1 MSATQK
7 VAEFIVRTDFP
18 SFPEEAV
25 YLSKRL
31 FLDCLGVALAAV
43 EEPVVQK
50 LTRILKTQGGKKEAW
65 VWGKNFSL
73 PLLSAVLINGTMAHA
88 LDFDDSAFS
97 HPTATL
103 LPVVVALGEK
113 LDLSGQEVL
122 GALMVGY
129 EVFAGISLSSNQ
141 KLLRGRGWHPTPVL
155 GTMAAAGAAAKLM
168 RLQEKEV
175 IMSLGI
181 AGSLASGLGQNFG
194 TMVKPLHAGVSAR
207 NGLFAAQLAA
217 GGVRAN
223 DNILEAPRGFGTA
236 FFGPEG
242 YSFEKI
248 GQILGP
254 PFKVVSPGINIK
266 PYPCCRGA
274 HQSIDAALVLHQ
286 KMKEMQIGLEQIE
299 SIACDF
305 HLDGPTLHSIPR
317 NGLEGKF
324 SIAYCVAAALKE
336 GRVALEDFVDEKIS
350 DPVIQDLMKK
360 TKNIRLSEKD
370 YYVTIQLRDGRSFSH
385 SVKVAK
391 GDAREN
397 PLADEEVA
405 EKFKACAT
413 RALSSRKIVHAVKQI
428 SQMEKISHIRKF
440 FAQIMT
446 AS

>member
-1 MSATQK
+1 M
-7 VAEFIVRTDFP
+7 I
-18 SFPEEAV
+18 
-25 YLSKRL
+25 
-31 FLDCLGVALAAV
+31 
-43 EEPVVQK
+43 
-50 LTRILKTQGGKKEAW
+50 
-65 VWGKNFSL
+65 
-73 PLLSAVLINGTMAHA
+73 
-88 LDFDDSAFS
+88 
-97 HPTATL
+97 
-103 LPVVVALGEK
+103 
-113 LDLSGQEVL
+113 
-122 GALMVGY
+122 GY

-194 TMVKPLHAGVSAR
+194 TMVKPLHAGVCAR

-217 GGVRAN
+217 SGVRAD

-236 FFGPEG
+236 FFGKEG
-242 YSFEKI
+242 HSFDKI
-248 GQILGP
+248 GPILGP

-305 HLDGPTLHSIPR
+305 HLDGPTLHPIPR

-336 GRVALEDFVDEKIS
+336 GRVGLEDFVDEKIF

-360 TKNIRLSEKD
+360 TKNIRLPEKD

-385 SVKVAK
+385 AVKVAK

-397 PLADEEVA
+397 PLTDGEVA
-405 EKFKACAT
+405 EKFKACA
-413 RALSSRKIVHAVKQI
+413 RKALSPRKIIHAVKKI
-428 SQMEKISHIRKF
+428 GEIEKISRFRKF
-440 FAQIMT
+440 LDQIMT

>member
-1 MSATQK
+1 MNAAQRI
-7 VAEFIVRTDFP
+7 AEFIVRTDFH

-50 LTRILKTQGGKKEAW
+50 LTRLLKAQGGKQEAR
-65 VWGKNFSL
+65 VWGKKFSL
-73 PLLSAVLINGTMAHA
+73 PLPSAVLINGTMAHA

-103 LPVVVALGEK
+103 LPVVVGLGER
-113 LDLSGQEVL
+113 LDLSGQDVL
-122 GALMVGY
+122 GGLMIGY
-129 EVFAGISLSSNQ
+129 EVFAGISLSSDQ
-141 KLLRGRGWHPTPVL
+141 KVLRARGWHPTPIL
-155 GTMAAAGAAAKLM
+155 GTMAAAGTAAKLL
-168 RLQEKEV
+168 RLSEEEV

-217 GGVRAN
+217 DGVRS
-223 DNILEAPRGFGTA
+223 DEDILKAPRGFGTA
-236 FFGPEG
+236 FFGPGGE
-242 YSFEKI
+242 SFEKI
-248 GQILGP
+248 GEILGP
-254 PFKVVSPGINIK
+254 PFKVISPGINIK

-274 HQSIDAALVLHQ
+274 HKSIDAALALHQ
-286 KMKEMQIGLEQIE
+286 KMKEMQVGLEQIE

-305 HLDGPTLHSIPR
+305 HLDGPTLREIPR

-336 GRVALEDFVDEKIS
+336 GRVGLGEFVDERIA
-350 DPVIQDLMKK
+350 DPVIQELMKK
-360 TKNIRLSEKD
+360 TKNVRLPDQEH
-370 YYVTIQLRDGRSFSH
+370 YVTIALQDGRSFSH

-391 GDAREN
+391 GDAKEN
-397 PLADEEVA
+397 PLTDGEVA
-405 EKFKACAT
+405 EKFKACT
-413 RALSSRKIVHAVKQI
+413 RGVLSPRKMVHAAKKI
-428 SQMEKISHIRKF
+428 AQMEKISRFGKF
-440 FAQIMT
+440 IDQIMT